1 MPVSSHSWCENGRM
15 PVQIAVCLLLC
26 FIAAA
31 GEAQEP
37 HFRSQSNVVL
47 VPALV
52 RDAHGN
58 IVYGLRAKDFLVRDD
73 GVPQK
78 VGLDEAED
86 QVSAPVS
93 VLVAV
98 QTGRRAKREF
108 ARIRG
113 LASLLRPILD
123 QEGSQI
129 GLVEFDSH
137 VHLVQPFSRDPNLLW
152 RDLARLKPGD
162 SGAAV
167 LDVVAYSVRL
177 LQDAPAGHQRVV
189 LLISETRDHG
199 SRTAKID
206 EVVRSLGDTN
216 TVLYALPFSPSLSEV
231 LDTERGSNKDEW
243 RDCCP
248 DLWAPLVMTRQAF
261 RRNATKAM
269 ASLSGGEYELFKSRR
284 GFEADLTDFTN
295 HLHNRYML
303 SFQPKDPH
311 PGPHRI
317 QVSVLEPVEAT
328 VLARTMYWAVDTHA
342 LTPPSER
349 K

>member
-1 MPVSSHSWCENGRM
+1 MPVSSDSWCENGKM
-15 PVQIAVCLLLC
+15 LSQMAVCLLLC
-26 FIAAA
+26 LVTAV

-47 VPALV
+47 VPVLV

-58 IVYGLRAKDFLVRDD
+58 IMYGLRANDFVVRDD

-78 VGLDEAED
+78 VELDDAED
-86 QVSAPVS
+86 QVTAPVS

-98 QTGRRAKREF
+98 QTGRRARREF

-113 LASLLRPILD
+113 LASMLLPLLD

-129 GLVEFDSH
+129 GLVAFDSH
-137 VHLVQPFSRDPNLLW
+137 IHLVQPFSRDGNLL
-152 RDLARLKPGD
+152 RTDLAPLKPGD
-162 SGAAV
+162 NGAAV
-167 LDVVAYSVRL
+167 LDVVAYATRL
-177 LQDAPAGHQRVV
+177 LQDAPAGHQRIV

-199 SRTAKID
+199 SSTAKVD
-206 EVVRSLGDTN
+206 EVVKSLGDTN
-216 TVLYALPFSPSLSEV
+216 TVLYALPFSPSLSQV

-269 ASLSGGEYELFKSRR
+269 ASLSGGEYELFKSRS

-317 QVSVLEPVEAT
+317 EVSVLEPPEAT
-328 VLARTMYWAVDTHA
+328 VLARTMYWAVDTHVS
-342 LTPPSER
+342 TVPSER

>member
-1 MPVSSHSWCENGRM
+1 MSSR
-15 PVQIAVCLLLC
+15 IAVCVLLC
-26 FIAAA
+26 LVTAR

-37 HFRSQSNVVL
+37 RFRSESNVVL

-58 IVYGLRAKDFLVRDD
+58 VVYGLQASDFVIQDD

-78 VGLDEAED
+78 VHLDDAEEEA
-86 QVSAPVS
+86 APPVS
-93 VLVAV
+93 VLVV
-98 QTGRRAKREF
+98 IQTGRRGKREF
-108 ARIRG
+108 PRIRG
-113 LASLLRPILD
+113 LASMLLPILD
-123 QEGSQI
+123 QQGSQV
-129 GLVEFDSH
+129 GLIEFDSH
-137 VHLVQPFSRDPNLLW
+137 VHLIQPFSRDGSLLRTNLEH
-152 RDLARLKPGD
+152 LKPGD
-162 SGAAV
+162 NGAAL
-167 LDVVAYSVRL
+167 LDAVAYSIRL
-177 LQDAPAGHQRVV
+177 LQAVPHGHQHIL

-199 SRTAKID
+199 SRTTNVE

-216 TVLYALPFSPSLSEV
+216 TVLYALPFSPSLSQV

-261 RRNATKAM
+261 RRNVTKAM
-269 ASLSGGEYELFKSRR
+269 ASMSGGEYELFKSRK
-284 GFEADLTDFTN
+284 GFEDDLTDFTN

-303 SFQPKDPH
+303 SFQPKEPH

-317 QVSVLEPVEAT
+317 EVRVLKPPEAT
-328 VLARTMYWAVDTHA
+328 VLARTMYWAVDA
-342 LTPPSER
+342 QDLTSPSER